1 MTLGTQFRRNLEFF
15 RRIDMGTRFR
25 RNLEFFFTLW
35 LKITLGTQFC
45 QNLEFFRRIDDVIQ
59 TLCILGSG

>member
-1 MTLGTQFRRNLEFF
+1 MTLGTRFRRNLEFF

-45 QNLEFFRRIDDVIQ
+45 QNLEFFCRIDDVIQ